1 MKVLALRNCWV
12 GDQLIEEG
20 KSYDLS
26 EKSARDLIR
35 IGRAVEAPAEE
46 CKVRSPR
53 KAKADDAK

>member
-12 GDQLIEEG
+12 GDQPIEEG

-26 EKSARDLIR
+26 DKSARDLIR
-35 IGRAVEAPAEE
+35 IGRAVEAPPEE
-46 CKVRSPR
+46 CKIRTPR